1 MDQGAPKGLDQRALP
16 TVTEVDQAVP
26 GQEGR
31 QVLQV
36 VTEAG
41 VDLEVGQGVDQEAQQ
56 KVMPLEVLEGD
67 SEVFMIPLLFYVINR
82 V

>member
-1 MDQGAPKGLDQRALP
+1 MDQGAPKGLGQRALP

-31 QVLQV
+31 Q